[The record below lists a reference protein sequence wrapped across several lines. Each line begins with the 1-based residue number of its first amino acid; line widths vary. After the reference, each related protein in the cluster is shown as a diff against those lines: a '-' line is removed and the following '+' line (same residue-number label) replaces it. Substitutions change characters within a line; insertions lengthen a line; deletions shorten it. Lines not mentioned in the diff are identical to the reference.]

1 MDENPLASVF
11 VSIVIGAIIWIYA
24 FLRTTRSEFHNP
36 KLKKVWII
44 ALVLFPPSALLFPFI
59 GDKQTKWNK

>member
-1 MDENPLASVF
+1 MDQNPLASVF

-24 FLRTTRSEFHNP
+24 FLRTIRSEFHNP

-59 GDKQTKWNK
+59 GDKQTK